1 MQNQIFDQYSA
12 AEIRADRMAEAEA
25 YKIRKH
31 ILKKGPA
38 IKLFCTLG
46 VLLEKWGVSI
56 QNRYNDRA
64 LQEKRQA
71 LAS

>member
-12 AEIRADRMAEAEA
+12 AEIRADRMADAEG
-25 YKIRKH
+25 YKIRKQVP
-31 ILKKGPA
+31 KRSPA
-38 IKLFCTLG
+38 IKFYCRLG
-46 VLLEKWGVSI
+46 AQLEKWGVSI

-64 LQEKRQA
+64 MQENRTA